1 MRGNVEDD
9 VVKCEVAILGT
20 GLSASTL
27 AAVLAR
33 HGVRVVMAEVRGP
46 SPFPPGELG
55 VHAATLFRVLAHRY
69 EVPELAKLSSLKD
82 VCAEVAPTSGAE
94 GCHGFVYHRAGQP
107 QRPEEVVQISPPKGA
122 PPEPNFL
129 RADVDAYLLRLA
141 MAKGAVVYD
150 RAPVTGVT
158 FHPEGGEHG
167 RVALS
172 TDDGRR
178 IVARYLV
185 DASGPGSPLAATLG
199 TGADPS
205 RFTTRSRTLFTHVK
219 GVRPFAEVVAD
230 AAAYRAPSPWSGG
243 SMHHLFDGGYLC
255 VIPFGNHEASTN
267 DTASVV
273 LTLDANRFPAP
284 DDGTTAEAEFWKVV
298 GRFPVLAEQ
307 LAGVQPVRD
316 WSVSARNQYAL
327 DQTVGDGW
335 CAIGDA
341 AGYVDPFISRSL
353 STALETVG
361 ALAWRLLDA
370 VRQDD
375 FATVRFEPVAR
386 LTRRYLDAND
396 RLAAMFLAG
405 LRAPELVKSVLFVLE
420 VGFRYGGFPTMIA
433 YSKLRQTGSD
443 AALRELEAAAYVGS
457 ILPTHAGFNEMFDAA
472 GRECA
477 AVAAGELDAATAS
490 KRIFGMVRD
499 AEFVPAAFKLRDPSA
514 RFFRITPVTIARLAL
529 WSMRG
534 APPDIAPLIR
544 AGIRSVL
551 RGEG

>member
-199 TGADPS
+199 TGL
-205 RFTTRSRTLFTHVK
+205 TRH
-219 GVRPFAEVVAD
+219 G
-230 AAAYRAPSPWSGG
+230 SP
-243 SMHHLFDGGYLC
+243 
-255 VIPFGNHEASTN
+255 
-267 DTASVV
+267 
-273 LTLDANRFPAP
+273 
-284 DDGTTAEAEFWKVV
+284 
-298 GRFPVLAEQ
+298 PVLARSSRTSRAYGP
-307 LAGVQPVRD
+307 LRR
-316 WSVSARNQYAL
+316 WS
-327 DQTVGDGW
+327 QTPRRTGPPPPGPAAACTTSSTVVT
-335 CAIGDA
+335 CA
-341 AGYVDPFISRSL
+341 SSL
-353 STALETVG
+353 S
-361 ALAWRLLDA
+361 
-370 VRQDD
+370 
-375 FATVRFEPVAR
+375 AT
-386 LTRRYLDAND
+386 TRRPPTTP
-396 RLAAMFLAG
+396 
-405 LRAPELVKSVLFVLE
+405 RAS
-420 VGFRYGGFPTMIA
+420 
-433 YSKLRQTGSD
+433 
-443 AALRELEAAAYVGS
+443 
-457 ILPTHAGFNEMFDAA
+457 
-472 GRECA
+472 C
-477 AVAAGELDAATAS
+477 
-490 KRIFGMVRD
+490 
-499 AEFVPAAFKLRDPSA
+499 
-514 RFFRITPVTIARLAL
+514 
-529 WSMRG
+529 
-534 APPDIAPLIR
+534 
-544 AGIRSVL
+544 
-551 RGEG
+551 